1 MRHAYICNDRYV
13 GSRKLR
19 QCRNFAGVIHA
30 DLPDSDL
37 VLRRRLQHCPGEAD
51 MIVEISFCF
60 RDSKPAGQ
68 HCCCKILCARLA
80 IASSDRDHAQSE
92 RSPVIRS
99 EFLVRF

>member
-1 MRHAYICNDRYV
+1 
-13 GSRKLR
+13 
-19 QCRNFAGVIHA
+19 
-30 DLPDSDL
+30 
-37 VLRRRLQHCPGEAD
+37 

-92 RSPVIRS
+92 RSPVIRR